1 MKFLF
6 SHLLYNWH
14 LLIIIYWAGVQNS
27 ILIWNILVFG
37 RTLVQ
42 SSLTATQYIK
52 IWVNVNY
59 VVKNGICCQIVLP
72 KPNTFTS
79 SPTQGPPSNKS
90 QTSATKAAAPTK
102 KFRRVKKES
111 LCSLGRE
118 TGDVHFSSQ
127 RPNVSTFREIL
138 LLKSAPRGSRRKL
151 HPEEN
156 MKAEQLFSVDKLGKL
171 KMYLD
176 PLPPNFWLIIGRK
189 NRKSGDKSLYFPKNF
204 LLDWR
209 RHFMFHLAPLTG
221 ARPFC
226 RNNQLFPLKF
236 FFYHLSHCCV

>member
-1 MKFLF
+1 MYSPALSQVKCAPPKDHPQTEG
-6 SHLLYNWH
+6 SPKVRQ
-14 LLIIIYWAGVQNS
+14 VQLKWQPTS
-27 ILIWNILVFG
+27 EK
-37 RTLVQ
+37 
-42 SSLTATQYIK
+42 SL
-52 IWVNVNY
+52 
-59 VVKNGICCQIVLP
+59 
-72 KPNTFTS
+72 
-79 SPTQGPPSNKS
+79 
-90 QTSATKAAAPTK
+90 
-102 KFRRVKKES
+102 REEKES
-111 LCSLGRE
+111 LCSLLSRD
-118 TGDVHFSSQ
+118 TGDVHFSR

-176 PLPPNFWLIIGRK
+176 PVPPNFWLIIGRK
-189 NRKSGDKSLYFPKNF
+189 NRKSGDKSLYFSKNF

-209 RHFMFHLAPLTG
+209 RHFMFHLAALTG

-236 FFYHLSHCCV
+236 FFYHLFHCCV